1 LVALAHNQ
9 TAIATNIL
17 ASAPKIASPHL
28 PWPWGVSAISLDM
41 KNWKQINILTLSLL
55 ACLIP
60 TILFSQQGFV
70 KHVYGNNLRKGAI
83 SGGIVLNQSSYLYKE
98 LSIGVNNYATLKHVD
113 SSGQSIGHAFR
124 Q

>member
-1 LVALAHNQ
+1 
-9 TAIATNIL
+9 
-17 ASAPKIASPHL
+17 
-28 PWPWGVSAISLDM
+28 M

-98 LSIGVNNYATLKHVD
+98 LSIGVKNYTTLKHVD